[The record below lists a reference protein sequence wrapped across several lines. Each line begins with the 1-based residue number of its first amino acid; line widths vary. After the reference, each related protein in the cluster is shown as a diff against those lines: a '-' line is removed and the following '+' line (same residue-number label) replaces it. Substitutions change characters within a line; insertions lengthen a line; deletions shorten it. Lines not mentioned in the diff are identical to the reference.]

1 MHSLEEQRPP
11 LSARLLGRR
20 CSGWFLYSAF
30 AETHL
35 TLGRIDFAARLRWLF
50 YLLQSRTITG
60 RANSF
65 GHTLTRF
72 FHSDQSLKQTKKL
85 NRLPKIA
92 PSGNSA
98 MELAS

>member
-1 MHSLEEQRPP
+1 MDPTNGLWLQT
-11 LSARLLGRR
+11 RLYANAVQE
-20 CSGWFLYSAF
+20 YSAF

-35 TLGRIDFAARLRWLF
+35 TLGRIDFEARLRWLF

-72 FHSDQSLKQTKKL
+72 FHNDQSLKQTKKL